1 MRNVLSKFLPV
12 VLAILLTGC
21 AAATPTPMPT
31 PVPPTAT
38 VEPTATAVPPTV
50 TPEPTATSTPVPPT
64 ATPLPPTVTATPAPT
79 ATPQPTN
86 TPKPAPTKVVTPKP
100 TNTKAPVVSSGGGV
114 SSQPTTLE
122 QSIEQSFNTALSM
135 IGLINQMISGGGVEN
150 CAPLIAQY
158 QSIQHAPTYDMTGQ
172 VSELQQAYA
181 AYRNGIS
188 ILETRGAT
196 LLSCGQNGGP
206 ISSLDL
212 GPVNTTLTKSVDA
225 FGQARD
231 WAKRA
236 VPIAPNSS
244 LVDAARRVLTAISQ
258 IGLAYQRAG
267 SGQTED
273 CDEFI
278 HEHNILVNAPTY
290 DVSAEPSNVQNA
302 YALYREGIELVLS
315 KSSIVVDMCNRG
327 GGMLGKLDYSQT
339 LPTLRRGEKLLNQ
352 ALSALGQ

>member
-1 MRNVLSKFLPV
+1 
-12 VLAILLTGC
+12 
-21 AAATPTPMPT
+21 
-31 PVPPTAT
+31 
-38 VEPTATAVPPTV
+38 
-50 TPEPTATSTPVPPT
+50 
-64 ATPLPPTVTATPAPT
+64 
-79 ATPQPTN
+79 
-86 TPKPAPTKVVTPKP
+86 
-100 TNTKAPVVSSGGGV
+100 
-114 SSQPTTLE
+114 
-122 QSIEQSFNTALSM
+122 
-135 IGLINQMISGGGVEN
+135 MISGGGVEN

-267 SGQTED
+267 SGQTEE
-273 CDEFI
+273 CDPFI
-278 HEHNILVNAPTY
+278 HEHNILVNAPTF

-302 YALYREGIELVLS
+302 YALYREGIDLVVA
-315 KSSIVVDMCNRG
+315 KSAVVVDMCNRG